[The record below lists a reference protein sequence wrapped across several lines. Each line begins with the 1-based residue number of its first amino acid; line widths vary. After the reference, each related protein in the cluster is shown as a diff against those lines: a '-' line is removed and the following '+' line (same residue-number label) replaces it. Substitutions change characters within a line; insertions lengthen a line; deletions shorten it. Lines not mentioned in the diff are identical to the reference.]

1 MDIESDISRAAAL
14 IAQGLSLVERIEF
27 ADAVRGVSTLE
38 EIPQKYRE
46 QISVLIKKKEAR
58 HLPGQHDQLTHG
70 SGGRSNYKA
79 GAWRKGNNLD
89 KKTLLETRY
98 GEMADNAI
106 AKGTTNLSRD
116 EIIAEAARVDEN
128 NINNKNSEL
137 WINGSNHTISF
148 VGSTK
153 KMSDE
158 DKKALFKDVD
168 NLQEKYPL
176 EQLDVEVVSDWRGTK
191 GVEASTWGYTS
202 DDGKKIALKSNKIS
216 EDSRFN
222 NENWK
227 KMGITTTQ
235 SSPNYMEAIDTSSTA
250 EYIIAHEWGHALESQ
265 NFRIKTS
272 GMPQDRLYNQKVLF
286 GLNLNTAIQKGEKD
300 GGFMSKYG
308 KKNEFESYAE
318 GFADFYLSKGNSKN
332 PVTQSLA
339 KEFKWK

>member
-1 MDIESDISRAAAL
+1 MQAEISRAAAA
-14 IAQGLSLVERIEF
+14 IAQGLSMIERFKLAQAINEV
-27 ADAVRGVSTLE
+27 DNLND
-38 EIPQKYRE
+38 IPEKYRE
-46 QISVLIKKKEAR
+46 QISVLIKKKEVR

-98 GEMADNAI
+98 GEMADYAI
-106 AKGTTNLSRD
+106 AKGTTNLNRD

-128 NINNKNSEL
+128 NINDKNSEL

-153 KMSDE
+153 KMSEE
-158 DKKALFKDVD
+158 DKKALFNDVD
-168 NLQEKYPL
+168 NLQKKYPL

-191 GVEASTWGYTS
+191 GLDSSTWGYTS
-202 DDGKKIALKSNKIS
+202 DDGKKIALKSSKIS

-227 KMGITTTQ
+227 KMGITTIQ
-235 SSPNYMEAIDTSSTA
+235 SSPNYMEAINTSSTA

-265 NFRIKTS
+265 NFRINTS

-286 GLNLNTAIQKGEKD
+286 GLNLNVAIQKGEKD

-318 GFADFYLSKGNSKN
+318 GFADFYLSKGTSKN
-332 PVTQSLA
+332 PVTQALA